1 MTTFA
6 VDGFSQVLRP
16 ELASFGVKVDWVVSG
31 RYAAEFGNAV
41 VSTFRT
47 PRWAEI
53 YAELVAA
60 CEAGVAAVDGPN
72 AQLQEVM
79 ESVMAA
85 VQSKVEHYR
94 YIVGWNSDRNGD
106 SDGAEVEHCQTRL
119 RSYYRLDDLRFA
131 PATAETGARR

>member
-1 MTTFA
+1 M
-6 VDGFSQVLRP
+6 LRP
-16 ELASFGVKVDWVVSG
+16 ELASFGIKVEWVVSG
-31 RYAAEFGNAV
+31 WYAAEFGNAV

-47 PRWAEI
+47 PPWAEI

-60 CEAGVAAVDGPN
+60 WEAGVAAVEGPN
-72 AQLQEVM
+72 PDLQEGM

-85 VQSKVEHYR
+85 VRSKAGHYR

-106 SDGAEVEHCQTRL
+106 IDGAEVEHCQTRL

-131 PATAETGARR
+131 PATAETGTRR